1 MTPIVCVVGKS
12 NVGKTTLVVKII
24 KELKKRN
31 YKVSTIKH
39 DAHGFDIDK
48 PGKDTW
54 KHSQAGADSVM
65 ISSPHG
71 VAMMKK
77 VEEEWDLDKLI
88 ELNNDSD
95 IIIGEG
101 FKKSNK
107 PKIEVIRAEKYTE
120 SICKKEDLIAI
131 ASDINHNVEGVA
143 VLDLNDFAGLVDI
156 IEEKILN
163 IGKCDK

>member
-24 KELKKRN
+24 TELKRRN

-39 DAHGFDIDK
+39 DVHGFDIDK

-54 KHSQAGADSVM
+54 KHAQAGADSVM
-65 ISSPHG
+65 ISSPNKI
-71 VAMMKK
+71 AMIKK
-77 VEEEWDLDKLI
+77 VEEEWNLDKLM

-95 IIIGEG
+95 IIVAEG
-101 FKKSNK
+101 FKTSDK
-107 PKIEVIRAEKYTE
+107 PKIEVIRSEKYTQ

-143 VLDLNDFAGLVDI
+143 VVDLNDAAGLVDI

-163 IGKCDK
+163 TRKCDE

>member
-54 KHSQAGADSVM
+54 KHSQAGADSVI
-65 ISSPHG
+65 ISSPNG
-71 VAMMKK
+71 IAMMKK

-107 PKIEVIRAEKYTE
+107 PKIEVIRSEKYTE

-143 VLDLNDFAGLVDI
+143 VLDLNDSVGLVDI

-163 IGKCDK
+163 VGKCDK

>member
-1 MTPIVCVVGKS
+1 MPPIVCVVGKS

-107 PKIEVIRAEKYTE
+107 PKIEVIRSEKYTE
-120 SICKKEDLIAI
+120 SICKKKDLIAI

-143 VLDLNDFAGLVDI
+143 VLDLNDFVGLVDI

-163 IGKCDK
+163 VGKCDK